1 MNKTDPNMILIDKL
15 LRDVSE
21 LKSTNK
27 TLAIQTTQMTILF
40 ESLLA
45 YMIKHMDFKMEE
57 FNLVINEITSAGLEE
72 EAEVDSFMVD
82 SEMNEITQMKLK
94 TSTTFDRPPLFKSTI
109 GEA

>member
-1 MNKTDPNMILIDKL
+1 MNKIDPNAVLIDKL

-45 YMIKHMDFKMEE
+45 YMIKHMDFNMEE
-57 FNLVINEITSAGLEE
+57 FNSVIDEITSVGSQEE
-72 EAEVDSFMVD
+72 SDSFMVD
-82 SEMNEITQMKLK
+82 SEMNEITQMTQK
-94 TSTTFDRPPLFKSTI
+94 TKNTFDRAPLFKSPI